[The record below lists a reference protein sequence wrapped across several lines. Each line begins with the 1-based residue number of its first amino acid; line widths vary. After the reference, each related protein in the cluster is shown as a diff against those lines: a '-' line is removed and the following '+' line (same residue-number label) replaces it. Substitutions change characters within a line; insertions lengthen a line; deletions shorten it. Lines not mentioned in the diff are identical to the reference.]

1 LSSDLLQL
9 TLKLRNPSLTGFEF
23 PLESGIWL
31 RGHLRHRGLSHA
43 LMGSLAG
50 WWYGTLRF
58 LLLWEGKDPFSTLLL
73 RLCLKRFLLFLLDD
87 GELIGSR
94 L

>member
-9 TLKLRNPSLTGFEF
+9 TLKLRNPSLTGVEVPFE
-23 PLESGIWL
+23 SCIWL
-31 RGHLRHRGLSHA
+31 WGHLRHDGLSHP

-50 WWYGTLRF
+50 WWHDTLRF

-73 RLCLKRFLLFLLDD
+73 RLCLNGFLLDD
-87 GELIGSR
+87 GRLVGSR